1 MHAPARTTIICAILV
16 LLAAGLTWTAGRST
30 AAAAADP
37 EAPELA
43 ALIAAGDSGG
53 CRECHEQVHRQWE
66 GSHHARSLMG
76 LDGWIFMQAYLKK
89 GPLAVSQSGRPGQPG
104 QATKANFPCAKCH
117 LPQLLNAP
125 DQAAAQLAAAVLADD
140 KATVGRLN
148 IGCLVCHNLKAV
160 VRGRPEPGV
169 IYGSR
174 DIPDHPGR
182 PVKKSALLKDPLFC
196 GQCHGLGPNLEFEHP
211 VQCATLYG
219 SYLHAYLPAGGSRTC
234 QDCHWQNGD
243 HSAPPDFNRRE
254 ETAARLRASLPL
266 AVEALA
272 YSFQPKDGDHRRLL
286 VVRTRITSQAGH
298 RIPDG

>member
-1 MHAPARTTIICAILV
+1 MHARTRPAIICAILS
-16 LLAAGLTWTAGRST
+16 LLALGLAWTAGRT
-30 AAAAADP
+30 ASASGQ
-37 EAPELA
+37 ETSELA
-43 ALIAAGDSGG
+43 ELMAAGDSGG
-53 CRECHEQVHRQWE
+53 CRECHEQIHRQWE

-89 GPLAVSQSGRPGQPG
+89 GPLAVSHTGR
-104 QATKANFPCAKCH
+104 ATRANFPCAKCH

-125 DQAAAQLAAAVLADD
+125 DQAAAQLAAVALADD
-140 KATVGRLN
+140 KATASRLN

-174 DIPDHPGR
+174 DISDHPGR

-196 GQCHGLGPNLEFEHP
+196 GQCHGLGPVLELEHP

-219 SYLHAYLPAGGSRTC
+219 SYLHAYLPAGGGRTC

-254 ETAARLRASLPL
+254 ETAARLRSSLPME
-266 AVEALA
+266 VEAQA
-272 YSFQPKDGDHRRLL
+272 YRFQPKDGDHRRLL
-286 VVRTRITSQAGH
+286 VVRTRVTSQAGH